1 MLRNFF
7 SIQTIRVDRGTTMS
21 LGSMLARMSRALK
34 SMLARM
40 SRALKSMLKYNGSTN
55 KDSKGT
61 RKDVEGCQK

>member
-34 SMLARM
+34 SML
-40 SRALKSMLKYNGSTN
+40 KYNGSTN